1 MPVDFV
7 DSGGNIVVPKAVRP
21 IIGIDET
28 ALGTRQ
34 GARRQYRHGR
44 LHIRDYDTHYT
55 VHMDRVDPRAS
66 PIGHLLADAPEYVVG
81 AAAAALAARHV
92 GTAVYK
98 KRKKDGKGTGDAT
111 VDAIIA
117 GCLAGSAAGRL
128 AFLVAKKVK

>member
-1 MPVDFV
+1 
-7 DSGGNIVVPKAVRP
+7 
-21 IIGIDET
+21 
-28 ALGTRQ
+28 
-34 GARRQYRHGR
+34 
-44 LHIRDYDTHYT
+44 
-55 VHMDRVDPRAS
+55 MDRVDPRAS